1 MADIRFYENTW
12 QGKLGVRLA
21 GKVAFVTGGGRG
33 IGRATALEMARE
45 GARVYAADLPE
56 VANTKTTEETSVVT
70 LSGDISHSDEVD
82 SMIETA
88 LSFSGRLDI
97 LVNNAGVFLSKPFEE
112 VSHEDW
118 AALIRVNLEAVF
130 FVSQRAA
137 KPMKEGGG
145 GAIVNIASTSAFVS
159 SAGQS
164 VYETSKGGVAML
176 TRSLAVELAPCGIRV
191 NAVAP
196 GLIETDMTRSLF
208 GSEEKML
215 ARVEEKAPL
224 KRPGKP
230 EDIAR
235 AVVFLAS
242 DDAAY
247 VVGQTLV
254 VDGGWLLP

>member
-1 MADIRFYENTW
+1 
-12 QGKLGVRLA
+12 
-21 GKVAFVTGGGRG
+21 
-33 IGRATALEMARE
+33 MARE
-45 GARVYAADLPE
+45 GARVYVADLPG
-56 VANTKTTEETSVVT
+56 VTDTKPIEETSIVA
-70 LSGDISHSDEVD
+70 LSGDITHSKEVD

-88 LSFSGRLDI
+88 LSSSGRLDI
-97 LVNNAGVFLSKPFEE
+97 VVNNAGVFLSGTFGE

-118 AALIRVNLEAVF
+118 AALMRVNLEAVF

-137 KPMKEGGG
+137 KPMKEQGS
-145 GAIVNIASTSAFVS
+145 GAIVNLASTSAFVS

-164 VYETSKGGVAML
+164 VYETSKGGVAMM
-176 TRSLAVELAPCGIRV
+176 TRSLAVELAPFGVRV

-196 GLIETDMTRSLF
+196 GLVKTDMTLSLF
-208 GSEEKML
+208 GSEEKMA
-215 ARVEEKAPL
+215 ARVEEKVPL
-224 KRPGKP
+224 KRPAVP

-242 DDAAY
+242 EDAAY

>member
-1 MADIRFYENTW
+1 
-12 QGKLGVRLA
+12 
-21 GKVAFVTGGGRG
+21 
-33 IGRATALEMARE
+33 MARE
-45 GARVYAADLPE
+45 GARVYVADLPE
-56 VANTKTTEETSVVT
+56 VIGTKTAEDGSVAYLT
-70 LSGDISHSDEVD
+70 GDISQSNEID

-88 LSFSGRLDI
+88 LSSSGRLDI
-97 LVNNAGVFLSKPFEE
+97 LVNNAGVFLSKPFGE
-112 VSHEDW
+112 VSREDW
-118 AALIRVNLEAVF
+118 AALMRVNLEAVF
-130 FVSQRAA
+130 FVSQKAV
-137 KPMKEGGG
+137 KPMKEGSG

-176 TRSLAVELAPCGIRV
+176 TKSLAVELAPCGIRV

-196 GLIETDMTRSLF
+196 GLVETDMTRSLF
-208 GSEEKML
+208 GSEEKMA
-215 ARVEEKAPL
+215 ARVGEKVPL
-224 KRPGKP
+224 RRPAKP